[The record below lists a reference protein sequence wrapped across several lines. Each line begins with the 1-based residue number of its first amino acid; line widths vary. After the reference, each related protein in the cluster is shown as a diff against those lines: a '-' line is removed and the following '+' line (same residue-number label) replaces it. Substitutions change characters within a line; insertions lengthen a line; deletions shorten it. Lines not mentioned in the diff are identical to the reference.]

1 MKAAYLE
8 RAREISIQDV
18 ERPDP
23 GPFEVLV
30 KVEAIGVCASDIH
43 YYEHGRIGSFV
54 VRDPLIL
61 GHEVAGEV
69 VEIGAEVRD
78 LVPGSRV
85 AMEPGVPCTQ
95 CLYCRTGRY
104 NLCPDVIFMA
114 TPPVHG
120 AFCEFLVHPASYC
133 YLIPDHMTYDEAAM
147 MEPLSVGLFSVERS
161 GVRTGDRV
169 AVMGAGPI
177 GLSVLLSLN
186 AQGITNV
193 TVFDMIDF
201 RLQKALDIGAANAVN
216 VSGVDITVEFNNK
229 FDIVFETAGSETST
243 TSATRIA
250 ASGASIVLVGH
261 VVSETVPIDT
271 NEIIIKQL
279 NLVGSFRYANTYPR
293 GIELVS
299 SGKIDVARLISC
311 HFTLDQS
318 ESALLWARDA
328 KEECIKVVVTP

>member
-8 RAREISIQDV
+8 RAREISIQNV
-18 ERPDP
+18 ECPEP
-23 GPFEVLV
+23 GPFDVLV
-30 KVEAIGVCASDIH
+30 KVEAIGVCASDVH

-69 VEIGAEVRD
+69 VEVGVEVGD

-104 NLCPDVIFMA
+104 NLCPDVTFMA
-114 TPPVHG
+114 TPPIHG
-120 AFCEFLVHPASYC
+120 AFREFMAHPASYS
-133 YLIPDHMTYDEAAM
+133 YPIPDHMTYDEAAM

-161 GVRTGDRV
+161 GVRAGDRV

-186 AQGITNV
+186 AQGVTNV

-201 RLQKALDIGAANAVN
+201 RLQKALEIGAANAVN
-216 VSGVDITVEFNNK
+216 VSGADIAVEFNNT

-243 TSATRIA
+243 TSATCIA

-261 VVSETVPIDT
+261 VVSETVPLDT

-299 SGKIDVARLISC
+299 SGKIDVAKLISC

-328 KEECIKVVVTP
+328 KDECIKVVVTP